1 VVSAP
6 GDKTARQNLL
16 VCSENRSCGW
26 CDLLNHPLQRKR
38 HKEDIAMNP
47 FDWWLKIY
55 EMWMDLWFEVN
66 ALRNCRNI
74 DKGEIDKIKELLI
87 REGIWK

>member
-1 VVSAP
+1 MS
-6 GDKTARQNLL
+6 
-16 VCSENRSCGW
+16 
-26 CDLLNHPLQRKR
+26 
-38 HKEDIAMNP
+38 P
-47 FDWWLKIY
+47 FDCWLKIY
-55 EMWMDLWFEVN
+55 EMWMELGYEVN

>member
-1 VVSAP
+1 
-6 GDKTARQNLL
+6 
-16 VCSENRSCGW
+16 
-26 CDLLNHPLQRKR
+26 
-38 HKEDIAMNP
+38 MNP
-47 FDWWLKIY
+47 YELWLKIY
-55 EMWMDLWFEVN
+55 EIWMELALEVN

>member
-1 VVSAP
+1 
-6 GDKTARQNLL
+6 
-16 VCSENRSCGW
+16 
-26 CDLLNHPLQRKR
+26 
-38 HKEDIAMNP
+38 MNP
-47 FDWWLKIY
+47 FEWWLKIY

-66 ALRNCRNI
+66 ALRNCRNS

>member
-1 VVSAP
+1 
-6 GDKTARQNLL
+6 
-16 VCSENRSCGW
+16 
-26 CDLLNHPLQRKR
+26 
-38 HKEDIAMNP
+38 MNP
-47 FDWWLKIY
+47 YEFWLKMY
-55 EMWMDLWFEVN
+55 EIWMELVFEVH